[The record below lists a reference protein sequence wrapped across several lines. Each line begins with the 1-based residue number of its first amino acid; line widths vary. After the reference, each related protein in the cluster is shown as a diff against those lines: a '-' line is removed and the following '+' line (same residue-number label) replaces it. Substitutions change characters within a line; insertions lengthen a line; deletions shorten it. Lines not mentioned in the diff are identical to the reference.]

1 MPATSPGNMPAAA
14 NNAPTAQ
21 PGTMRVGIIN
31 AIRTMPPNF
40 YYTTAGSYI
49 EMRFKPDS
57 GICKQFIINQT
68 SPQYTTAGSYI
79 KGANIKAVTS
89 PSVVGS
95 RSLAVFVPEQG
106 RFDNHI
112 SGVWCIRSFFHPQSL

>member
-1 MPATSPGNMPAAA
+1 ILVTPASISFWSSSEVIGVHVVLMQAS
-14 NNAPTAQ
+14 
-21 PGTMRVGIIN
+21 
-31 AIRTMPPNF
+31 F

-57 GICKQFIINQT
+57 GICKQFIMNQT

-106 RFDNHI
+106 RFDKPHI
-112 SGVWCIRSFFHPQSL
+112 RGLVHPLILSSPVSLGSPCAP